1 MKSIRVLTAALSLTF
16 VLSSCGEDILGGL
29 TGDDAASLPANGN
42 TSSSSTATTTPATG
56 SASTSTGTASSS
68 NPGTGNPLASFVKS
82 GDTYFGPTGDKANLD
97 VSLSGNDAAGSRFGG
112 PDDAVGVLVVV
123 RNSKGYMEVVNLEN
137 ENRFPVIFASTSEPF
152 SVPADTL
159 GGKPFPSLFVG
170 EISSLTEFK
179 FDHRIAPN
187 PEKCNQYTATYN
199 GAAVS
204 SGNGK
209 YLAKVTSSQG
219 ACRYTK
225 GGV

>member
-1 MKSIRVLTAALSLTF
+1 MMKAMRILAASMSLAL
-16 VLSSCGEDILGGL
+16 VLSACGEEDMGL
-29 TGDDAASLPANGN
+29 LPE
-42 TSSSSTATTTPATG
+42 TPSEETTTPAVG
-56 SASTSTGTASSS
+56 SASEEEPANDVATS
-68 NPGTGNPLASFVKS
+68 NPGTGNPLSAFVEA
-82 GDTYFGPTGDKANLD
+82 GDTYFGPAGSDTNLD
-97 VSLSGNDAAGSRFGG
+97 VSLSGNAAAGSRYGG
-112 PDDAVGVLVVV
+112 PDDVVGVLVVV
-123 RNSKGYMEVVNLEN
+123 RNSRGYMEVVNLDN
-137 ENRFPVIFASTSEPF
+137 KNRFPVVFESTGEAF

-225 GGV
+225 AGV

>member
-1 MKSIRVLTAALSLTF
+1 MKKSLRLLMAGLSLTL
-16 VLSSCGEDILGGL
+16 VLASCGEEAMNGL
-29 TGDDAASLPANGN
+29 DDTSLPANGN
-42 TSSSSTATTTPATG
+42 TSTDTNTNTSTATG

-68 NPGTGNPLASFVKS
+68 NPGAANPLAEFVKS
-82 GDTYFGPTGDKANLD
+82 GDTYFGPTGANTNLD
-97 VSLSGNDAAGSRFGG
+97 VSLSGNDAAGSRYGG

-123 RNSKGYMEVVNLEN
+123 RNNKGYMEVVNLEN
-137 ENRFPVIFASTSEPF
+137 KNRFPVVYASTGEAF
-152 SVPADTL
+152 NVPADTL

-170 EISSLTEFK
+170 EIASLTEFK
-179 FDHRIAPN
+179 FDHRVAPN

-225 GGV
+225 AGV